1 MKPRNPTKK
10 PLLVAALPWLV
21 AALTLI
27 VLAAALGLVS
37 YYLRQQIRLQIL
49 NRDGESLHAVAT
61 MICAE
66 IAEDTKSPELGEA
79 GQFQALLKASRLKGI
94 IAARLFDSTGQF
106 VASFP
111 INARDGRLPEADAA
125 TLRSAQPI
133 SHFIEHGDLENVL
146 YRDSKDSP
154 PARFIPLL
162 EANVPL
168 QIRHQAQV
176 QAFAQ
181 FIISG
186 ESVAAE
192 FARLDRNLLILAI
205 AVGVAGTFLIAMG
218 LRWAFGRLERAHT
231 ELAKRSASLTRANQE
246 LALSAKSAA
255 LGAVSA
261 HLIHGLKNPLFGLQ
275 ALASENAGRP
285 GNDSAWLAAAET
297 TRRMQEMVNEV
308 VRVLRE
314 DQSGTTYEI
323 SVEELAVTVCARARP
338 LAAQTGVELK
348 SQVNV
353 VTTVNNHA
361 GNLISLVLVNLTQN
375 AIQASPDGGI
385 VTLSITRENEDVL
398 CRVIDEG
405 RGIPPEAQANLF
417 MPVNSTKP
425 GGTGLGLAISRQ
437 LALALN
443 CTLFLENTSES
454 GTIFALR
461 IPAGVCRSAV
471 LDAPSETVPKRL

>member
-1 MKPRNPTKK
+1 MKPRAHTKP
-10 PLLVAALPWLV
+10 PLHIAALPWLV
-21 AALTLI
+21 AALTLVVI
-27 VLAAALGLVS
+27 GTALGLVS
-37 YYLRQQIRLQIL
+37 FYLRQQIRLQIL

-66 IAEDTKSPELGEA
+66 IAEDAKNPELGEA

-94 IAARLFDSTGQF
+94 IAARLFDSSGQF

-111 INARDGRLPEADAA
+111 INARDGRLPDADAM

-133 SHFIEHGDLENVL
+133 SHFVEHGDLEAVL
-146 YRDSKDSP
+146 YRTSQEP
-154 PARFIPLL
+154 LPARFVPLL

-168 QIRHQAQV
+168 QVRHQAPV
-176 QAFAQ
+176 QAIAQ

-192 FARLDRNLLILAI
+192 FARLDRHLLILAI
-205 AVGVAGTFLIAMG
+205 AVGVAGTFVIALG
-218 LRWAFGRLERAHT
+218 LRWAFRRLERANA
-231 ELAKRSASLTRANQE
+231 ELARRSASLTRANQE
-246 LALSAKSAA
+246 LSLSAKSAA
-255 LGAVSA
+255 LGAVTA

-275 ALASENAGRP
+275 ALATENAARP
-285 GNDSAWLAAAET
+285 GTDTAWLAAADT

-323 SVEELAVTVCARARP
+323 SLEELAVTVCARARP
-338 LAAQTGVELK
+338 LAAKTGVELK
-348 SQVNV
+348 SEIG
-353 VTTVNNHA
+353 TAATVNNHA

-375 AIQASPDGGI
+375 AIQASPDGG
-385 VTLSITRENEDVL
+385 VVQLSMARENNDVV
-398 CRVIDEG
+398 CRVVDEG

-417 MPVNSTKP
+417 MPVHSTKP

-443 CTLFLENTSES
+443 CTLFLEKTSES
-454 GTIFALR
+454 GTVFALR
-461 IPAGVCRSAV
+461 IPAGVFRNQTHDTS
-471 LDAPSETVPKRL
+471 PESVPERI